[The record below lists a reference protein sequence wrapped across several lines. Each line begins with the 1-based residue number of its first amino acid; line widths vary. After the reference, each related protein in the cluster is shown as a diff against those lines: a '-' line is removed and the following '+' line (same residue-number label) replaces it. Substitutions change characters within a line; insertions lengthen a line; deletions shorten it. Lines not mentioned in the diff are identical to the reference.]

1 MISGEGAVRKWN
13 GRRSGACVWIWIW
26 FLVWF
31 WRAHLWEHLGLVEA
45 VEVPHGDADD
55 GNAALQRPRPDGF
68 PVDHERAV
76 AELALEAD
84 DRLHAALVDEPV
96 DVGGG
101 PGARADHAS
110 RGVELG
116 LRRRGE
122 GRGVNLVVHDGV
134 PVEGPLPLA
143 RRGRLAAARGPA
155 LLDARRLGLLVAL
168 LGARGFGLERLV
180 VLLGGGRGG
189 DRERARGSRRGGGAG
204 STRETRDGRG
214 REGGCEALARHV
226 VAERVRGCVFSLKRR
241 LTNVSSPGRIATEPA

>member
-1 MISGEGAVRKWN
+1 MGQEA
-13 GRRSGACVWIWIW
+13 GRMEKRGRIW
-26 FLVWF
+26 FWFWF
-31 WRAHLWEHLGLVEA
+31 WRAHLREHLGLVEA
-45 VEVPHGDADD
+45 VEVPDGDAYD
-55 GNAALQRPRPDGF
+55 GHAALQRPRPDGF
-68 PVDHERAV
+68 PVDHQRAV

-96 DVGGG
+96 DVGGRS
-101 PGARADHAS
+101 GARADHAS
-110 RGVELG
+110 RGVELS

-122 GRGVNLVVHDGV
+122 GRGVDLVVHDGV

-168 LGARGFGLERLV
+168 LGARGFGSERLV

-189 DRERARGSRRGGGAG
+189 DRERAARGSRRGEGGAG

-226 VAERVRGCVFSLKRR
+226 VAERVRVVISRSKLAQ
-241 LTNVSSPGRIATEPA
+241 TSPGRIAIFGA